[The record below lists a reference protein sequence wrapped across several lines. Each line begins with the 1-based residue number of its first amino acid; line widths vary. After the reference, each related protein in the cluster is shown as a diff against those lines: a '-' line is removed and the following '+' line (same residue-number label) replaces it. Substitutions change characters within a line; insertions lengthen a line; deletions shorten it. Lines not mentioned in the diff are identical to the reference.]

1 MEIITFLFGA
11 LFIVALIFILYHVN
25 PWFRRKANKAY
36 GKDDNKPFR

>member
-1 MEIITFLFGA
+1 MDFLDFILGA
-11 LFIVALIFILYHVN
+11 LFVAALIFVIYKVS